1 MDRKMANEYAS
12 DKIVQLLKEQGIDHL
27 YIQARGDHLI
37 LYCLEDEEK
46 INRVRFT
53 RLSVNK
59 YQLSMANHRGRW
71 EKTPYTGTIPELV
84 ELLIE
89 QFSFMLA
96 EY

>member
-1 MDRKMANEYAS
+1 MANKLAS
-12 DKIVQLLKEQGIDHL
+12 DQILHLLKEQGIDHL

-37 LYCLEDEEK
+37 LYSLEDEEK

-59 YQLSMANHRGRW
+59 YQLSMANHKGRW
-71 EKTPYTGTIPELV
+71 EKTPFTGTIPELV
-84 ELLIE
+84 EMLTE
-89 QFSFMLA
+89 QLSFVLA

>member
-1 MDRKMANEYAS
+1 M
-12 DKIVQLLKEQGIDHL
+12 
-27 YIQARGDHLI
+27 

-59 YQLSMANHRGRW
+59 YQLSIANHRGRW
-71 EKTPYTGTIPELV
+71 EETPFTGTILELV
-84 ELLIE
+84 ELLVE
-89 QFSFMLA
+89 QLSFVLA

>member
-1 MDRKMANEYAS
+1 MDRKMANEFAS
-12 DKIVQLLKEQGIDHL
+12 DKILQLLKEQGVNHL
-27 YIQARGDHLI
+27 YTQARGDQLI
-37 LYCLEDEEK
+37 LYSLEDEEK

-59 YQLSMANHRGRW
+59 YQLSIANHRGRW
-71 EKTPYTGTIPELV
+71 EQTPFTGTIPELV

-89 QFSFMLA
+89 QLSFVLA